1 MRKHTH
7 FLRSA
12 LLGATAVTT
21 FSLSIAASHAA
32 PLLPVNEYDAQWGL
46 LMTGAPI
53 AHSRGYTGAGV
64 TIGVLD
70 SGILASHPDLIANLS
85 ALNYNGAEEMATFTD
100 ANGHGTHVAGIIGA
114 SANGTGMMGVAPG
127 VRLANLAIMDSAGDI
142 ENEYVARVLDYAL
155 DNGIRIF
162 NNSWGSYVYTPTGD
176 LAMDRTTFEADNAV
190 LLAAVR
196 DAASRGA
203 VMVWATGNDGA
214 ADAGIESAL
223 PYLYPELKASWISV
237 TAVGQNGITP
247 SYSNHC
253 GVTMMWCIAAPGGD
267 DDETTGGI
275 YSTANTGD
283 YVRMSGTS
291 MATPHVTGALAIAQ
305 QMYPNATPQ
314 ELARLVLMT
323 ATDIGAAGI
332 DSQYGW
338 GLLSLDRLT
347 STNDVKKVAA
357 FSQTAQ
363 VQTQAVNTVMG
374 ITEQRASSLLDPAGP
389 AVAISTNGAAPSEA
403 SRRFWAQS
411 LAGISLMDGT
421 STSASSTSR
430 SAGLLVG
437 GEFIAT
443 ENLRLGAA
451 GGFSTS
457 SMRSAGDRARINGLH
472 ALIYGGY
479 TYDRYFLEAASSFSR
494 FENKLDRKN
503 ITGSG
508 TSVAV
513 NGQTKTKDL
522 GLSASARIGMTFETE
537 GLLARPYVHGRVR
550 HQWLGSGS
558 ETGADVFNVSLR
570 SSTSTGSETGVG
582 LRLSAMPVAFGSY
595 SVTPMMDLSYAR
607 ALGPVAAG
615 RKVQLLGSSVNS
627 AAPDLGRD
635 IGRLNL
641 GVAATNASQKLTGKL
656 SYGGELRRN
665 AQSHSVNAELS
676 LRF

>member
-1 MRKHTH
+1 MRTHLH
-7 FLRSA
+7 FLRAA
-12 LLGATAVTT
+12 LLGATAASTL
-21 FSLSIAASHAA
+21 FFGAAALQAA
-32 PLLPVNEYDAQWGL
+32 PLVPVNEYDAQWGL

-64 TIGVLD
+64 TVGVLD
-70 SGILASHPDLIANLS
+70 TGILASHPDLIANLS
-85 ALNYNGAEEMATFTD
+85 GLNFNGFEEMATFTD
-100 ANGHGTHVAGIIGA
+100 ADGHGTHVAGIIGA
-114 SANGTGMMGVAPG
+114 SANGFGMMGVAPG
-127 VRLANLAIMDSAGDI
+127 AKLVNLAIMDDDGKI
-142 ENEYVARVLDYAL
+142 ENEYAARVLEYGL
-155 DNGIRIF
+155 NNGIRIF
-162 NNSWGSYVYTPTGD
+162 NNSWGSYVYVPSGD
-176 LAMDRTTFEADNAV
+176 LAADRASFEEDDAE
-190 LLAAVR
+190 LLAAAR
-196 DAASRGA
+196 EAARRGA
-203 VMVWATGNDGA
+203 VLVWATGNDGA
-214 ADAGIESAL
+214 TDAGVQAAM
-223 PYLYPELKASWISV
+223 PYLYPELTPNWIAVTSV
-237 TAVGQNGITP
+237 GRDGTSPA
-247 SYSNHC
+247 YSNHC
-253 GVTMMWCIAAPGGD
+253 GVTMMWCLAAPGGGD
-267 DDETTGGI
+267 DQDNDGI
-275 YSTANTGD
+275 YSTANTGG
-283 YVRMSGTS
+283 YVRFSGTS

-305 QMYPNATPQ
+305 QMYPNATPEQ
-314 ELARLVLMT
+314 LARLVLLT
-323 ATDIGAAGI
+323 ASDIGAAGI
-332 DSQYGW
+332 DRQYGW
-338 GLLSLDRLT
+338 GLLNLDRLT
-347 STNDVKKVAA
+347 STNDVRKVSS

-363 VQTQAVNTVMG
+363 VQTQAVNQVMG
-374 ITEQRASSLLDPAGP
+374 ITEQRASALLDPAGP
-389 AVAISTNGAAPSEA
+389 AVAVSTNGAAPSEA
-403 SRRFWAQS
+403 SRRFWVQS
-411 LAGISLMDGT
+411 LAGVSLMDGT

-457 SMRSAGDRARINGLH
+457 SMHGGGDRARISGLH

-494 FENKLDRKN
+494 FENTLDRNN

-508 TSVAV
+508 TSLAV
-513 NGQTKTKDL
+513 NGQTKTTDL

-550 HQWLGSGS
+550 HQWLGSGN

-570 SSTSTGSETGVG
+570 STTSTGSETGVG
-582 LRLSAMPVAFGSY
+582 LRLSATPIALGSY
-595 SVTPMMDLSYAR
+595 SVTPMMDIAYAR

-615 RKVQLLGSSVNS
+615 RNVQMLGRSINS

>member
-1 MRKHTH
+1 MPRNANI
-7 FLRSA
+7 LRSA
-12 LLGATAVTT
+12 LPQGVATAAVSLLLT
-21 FSLSIAASHAA
+21 F
-32 PLLPVNEYDAQWGL
+32 PQTLLATEYNAQWGL
-46 LMTGAPI
+46 LVTGAPI
-53 AHSRGYTGAGV
+53 AHSRGYTGTGV
-64 TIGVLD
+64 TVGVVD
-70 SGILASHPDLIANLS
+70 SGILATHPDLIANLS
-85 ALNYNGAEEMATFTD
+85 PLNFNGSLRMPTYD
-100 ANGHGTHVAGIIGA
+100 DPDGHGTHVAGIIGA
-114 SANGTGMMGVAPG
+114 AANGSGIMGVAPG
-127 VRLANLAIMDSAGDI
+127 AKLANLPIGVDTKGSSEPSN
-142 ENEYVARVLDYAL
+142 ENIALVLDYGL
-155 DNGIRIF
+155 KNGIRFF
-162 NNSWGSYVYTPTGD
+162 NNSWGSDVYVPSGD
-176 LAMDRTTFEADNAV
+176 LAADRTAFEADNAD
-190 LLAAVR
+190 LLAAFR
-196 DAASRGA
+196 DAANRGA
-203 VMVWATGNDGA
+203 VLVWATGNEYQVN
-214 ADAGIESAL
+214 AGIEASL
-223 PYLYPELKASWISV
+223 PYLYPELTASWIAVTSV
-237 TAVGQNGITP
+237 DRLGGIP
-247 SYSNHC
+247 AYSNFC
-253 GVTMMWCIAAPGGD
+253 GVTMSWCLAAPGGGD
-267 DDETTGGI
+267 DQDNDGI
-275 YSTANTGD
+275 YSTANTGG

-374 ITEQRASSLLDPAGP
+374 ITEQRASSLLDPTGP
-389 AVAISTNGAAPSEA
+389 AVAVSTNGAAPSEA
-403 SRRFWAQS
+403 NRRFWAQS

-494 FENKLDRKN
+494 FENTLDRKN

-508 TSVAV
+508 TSVTV
-513 NGQTKTKDL
+513 NGQTKTTDL

-582 LRLSAMPVAFGSY
+582 LRLSAMPIAFGSY
-595 SVTPMMDLSYAR
+595 SVTPMMDLAYAR